1 MARRLID
8 RNRKREARRQVI
20 LLDRLTRQFRGAVE
34 RELADA
40 MRDMVDHWEHT
51 REVVMPRGFLD
62 RIEALYARMTEA
74 AIAAFS
80 QRIMQQGKHLG
91 LVLEHKLDFAEVMR
105 RRALKYIQ
113 QEAIRRR
120 IQNVTETTRR
130 QIVNAVDA
138 GYREGATL
146 PEVASSVRA
155 IIPRLAQ
162 WRADMIARTE
172 THGAANYGSQEAAGA
187 LGLPLRKEWLAAHD
201 ERTRP
206 SHADADG
213 DKIGMDERFQV
224 GESYL
229 EYPGDPAGDPEEVI
243 NCFAPWSLVHMG
255 GLQAAMFREYSG
267 QLIEVSVGGPVN
279 LTVTPNH
286 PVLTERGWV
295 AANLLK
301 EGDNLIQ
308 CAAIDDMGARV
319 NPDECHGYA
328 TAKQLYRLAE
338 TLCRS
343 KRPVDVV
350 VDLHGEMIPGENVD
364 IVPLKGD
371 LLAACD
377 AARLQEL
384 ENFSLPETDIP
395 LGFFLARRMI
405 GLSVAVPAQYADGCM
420 SGSGPIPALFRGE
433 EAGGLGIAFAHARQR
448 DIQILEAAI
457 DGCTGYADLG
467 CNPVDRVSGLN
478 EPQHIGVI
486 AGTRLNKL
494 VPHGFRCELAPV
506 ISIRRFHYS
515 GPVFNFESR
524 NGLLLNDGII
534 SHNCRCTLGYIVDD
548 GIT

>member
-120 IQNVTETTRR
+120 IQRVTETTRR
-130 QIVNAVDA
+130 QIVNAVDS
-138 GYREGATL
+138 GYREGQTL
-146 PEVASSVRA
+146 PEVALSIRK
-155 IIPRLAQ
+155 IIPAIARY
-162 WRADMIARTE
+162 RADAIARTE
-172 THGAANYGSQEAAGA
+172 THGAANYGSNEAAIG
-187 LGLPLRKEWLAAHD
+187 LGLPIRREWLAAQD

-206 SHADADG
+206 THAEADG
-213 DKIGMDERFQV
+213 QIVGPDDRFQV
-224 GESYL
+224 GESFL
-229 EYPGDPAGDPEEVI
+229 AYPGDPAGDPEEVI
-243 NCFAPWSLVHMG
+243 NCFAPWSLVHVG
-255 GLQAAMFREYSG
+255 SLQAAMFREYSG
-267 QLIEVSVGGPVN
+267 QLIEVSFGSPVN

-286 PVLTERGWV
+286 PVLTDRGWI
-295 AANLLK
+295 AAGLLK

-308 CAAIDDMGARV
+308 CAARNDAGARID
-319 NPDECHGYA
+319 PDECHGYA
-328 TAKQLYRLAE
+328 TAEQLYRLAE
-338 TLCRS
+338 SLCRT
-343 KRPVDVV
+343 KRPIDKV
-350 VDLHGEMIPGENVD
+350 VDLHGEVIPGENVD
-364 IVPLKGD
+364 IVPIKGD

-405 GLSVAVPAQYADGCM
+405 GLSMPVFSQYADGSM
-420 SGSGPIPALFRGE
+420 SGCGPVAALFRGE
-433 EAGGLGIAFAHARQR
+433 EFGGPGVPFTHAWQR
-448 DIQILEAAI
+448 DIQVSEAAI
-457 DGCTGYADLG
+457 DGCARYADFG

-478 EPQHIGVI
+478 ESQHIGVM

-494 VPHGFRCELAPV
+494 VPHGFRCELAPI

-534 SHNCRCTLGYIVDD
+534 THNCRCTLGYIVDD